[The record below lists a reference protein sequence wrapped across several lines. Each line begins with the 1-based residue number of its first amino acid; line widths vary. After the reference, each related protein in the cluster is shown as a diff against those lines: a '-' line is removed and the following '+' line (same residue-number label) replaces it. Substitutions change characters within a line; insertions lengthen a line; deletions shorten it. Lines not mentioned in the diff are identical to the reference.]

1 MAKTTD
7 PGFHARIGSIGGY
20 VTSSRID
27 PRERGRKGQQG
38 LFNKF
43 LADVDPSL
51 PEDERERRARAAMSA
66 HFARMR
72 QRGVTKAKKKAAK

>member
-1 MAKTTD
+1 MADVDSAHYK
-7 PGFHARIGSIGGY
+7 RIGSIGGY

-27 PRERGRKGQQG
+27 PRERGRAGQQG
-38 LFNKF
+38 LFKKF
-43 LADVDPSL
+43 LADVDPTL

-72 QRGVTKAKKKAAK
+72 QSSVTKAKRKAAT